1 MCRSPMRKPSD
12 GSAVWFTPGSVTTP
26 PLEAA
31 GLLAD
36 IGNVPYRF
44 RLKSV
49 CARAADVKRAANASR
64 NRPLKTRGILGCIQK
79 RF

>member
-1 MCRSPMRKPSD
+1 MCRRPMRKPRD
-12 GSAVWFTPGSVTTP
+12 GSADWLTPGSVTTP

-36 IGNVPYRF
+36 IGNVSYRF
-44 RLKSV
+44 TLKSV
-49 CARAADVKRAANASR
+49 CARAVDARAAANASR
-64 NRPLKTRGILGCIQK
+64 NKPLQTRGKKECIQK